1 MGRYQEADLSKIRR
15 YPVGR
20 RHSKVDL
27 AMAAGPCSPSD
38 SVGEFIGRLPRLL
51 KAKDLMALAGD
62 IARARR
68 RGRPVLL
75 MMGAH
80 PIKCGLNPVLIDL
93 MERGLVTCLALNG
106 AGAIHDFEMA
116 MWGRTSE
123 DVARGL
129 EDGSFGMA
137 RETADLINGAVIQGD
152 AQDLGFGESLGLFL
166 EEEKTPKRRFSLLA
180 TCRRLGIPAT
190 VHVAIGTDIV
200 HQHPSFDGGAA
211 GRSSHRDFRIL
222 ARQVGKLSRGVVI
235 NLGSTVI
242 LPEVFLKALTV
253 ARNLGGCVKD
263 FTAANFDMVQHYR
276 PNVNVVQR
284 PTASGGRG
292 YSFTGHHEIMV
303 PLLAAAVKAAMKK
316 GAPGALRCEATRS
329 YR

>member
-1 MGRYQEADLSKIRR
+1 
-15 YPVGR
+15 VGGFL
-20 RHSKVDL
+20 D
-27 AMAAGPCSPSD
+27 
-38 SVGEFIGRLPRLL
+38 RLPDVL
-51 KAKDLMALAGD
+51 KARDLKELAGD

-68 RGRPVLL
+68 RGRPVVL

-80 PIKCGLNPVLIDL
+80 PIKCGLGPVLIDL

-123 DVARGL
+123 DVAQGL
-129 EDGSFGMA
+129 KDGSFGMA
-137 RETADLINGAVIQGD
+137 RETADLLNGAVIQGD
-152 AQDLGFGESLGLFL
+152 AHDLGFGESLGLFL
-166 EEEKTPKRRFSLLA
+166 TEEKAKYHGLSLLA
-180 TCRRLGIPAT
+180 ACRRLKIPVT
-190 VHVAIGTDIV
+190 VHLAIGTDIV

-211 GRSSHRDFRIL
+211 GRASHRDFRIL
-222 ARQVGKLSRGVVI
+222 AHQVGKLSGGVVI

-253 ARNLGGCVKD
+253 ARNLGGRAKD

-284 PTASGGRG
+284 PTAGGGRG

-303 PLLAAAVKAAMKK
+303 PLLAAAARSAAEGGWKK
-316 GAPGALRCEATRS
+316 FSARRPIGKKR
-329 YR
+329 

>member
-1 MGRYQEADLSKIRR
+1 MLAR
-15 YPVGR
+15 PVKPSPG
-20 RHSKVDL
+20 
-27 AMAAGPCSPSD
+27 MARFLD
-38 SVGEFIGRLPRLL
+38 SLPDIL
-51 KAKDLMALAGD
+51 KARDLRSLAAD
-62 IARARR
+62 IVQARR
-68 RGRPVLL
+68 RGRPVIL

-80 PIKCGLNPVLIDL
+80 PIKCGLGPVLIDL
-93 MERGLVTCLALNG
+93 MERGLITCLSLNG

-152 AQDLGFGESLGLFL
+152 AQDLGFGESLGLML
-166 EEEKTPKRRFSLLA
+166 SEERAPHRKLSLLA
-180 TCRRLGIPAT
+180 ACRRLGIPAT
-190 VHVAIGTDIV
+190 VHIAVGTDIV
-200 HQHPSFDGGAA
+200 HQHPSFDGAAA
-211 GRSSHRDFRIL
+211 GRASHRDFRIL
-222 ARQVGKLSRGVVI
+222 AHQVSKLSGGVVI

-253 ARNLGGCVKD
+253 ARNLGGRAKS

-284 PTASGGRG
+284 PTAGGGRG

-303 PLLAAAVKAAMKK
+303 PLLAAAVKLQMSKK
-316 GAPGALRCEATRS
+316 RG
-329 YR
+329 